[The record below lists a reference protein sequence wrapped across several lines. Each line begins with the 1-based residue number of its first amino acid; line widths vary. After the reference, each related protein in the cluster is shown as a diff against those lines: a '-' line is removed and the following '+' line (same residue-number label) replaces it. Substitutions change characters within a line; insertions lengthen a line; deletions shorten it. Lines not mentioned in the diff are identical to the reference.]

1 MVGKHSCVR
10 SITLVLNLPT
20 LRPTTAYFGGFE
32 GGFKDLAGV
41 IHHAGIIGV
50 EGEGFAVGF
59 DVVGSPQYAGVGKA
73 SLKETRFGI
82 LSVIVA
88 HLPIEQRW
96 REPNRLTID

>member
-1 MVGKHSCVR
+1 LIG
-10 SITLVLNLPT
+10 
-20 LRPTTAYFGGFE
+20 YGFDTDHPH
-32 GGFKDLAGV
+32 DL
-41 IHHAGIIGV
+41 
-50 EGEGFAVGF
+50 GEGFAVGF
-59 DVVGSPQYAGVGKA
+59 DVIGSPQYTGVGEA